1 MTIET
6 MNSEQCGE
14 LLHCTPKH
22 VEELAREGEIPG
34 TKIGREWIFVRSD
47 MLAYLAERGR
57 EEAAERRRKRTAR
70 ASQPVAIKPRRRTP
84 PALLPH

>member
-34 TKIGREWIFVRSD
+34 TKIGREWIFVRAD
-47 MLAYLAERGR
+47 LLAYLAERGR
-57 EEAAERRRKRTAR
+57 EEAAERRRKRTAG
-70 ASQPVAIKPRRRTP
+70 AVQSAPIKSRRRAP